1 MLQILLKAR
10 ALSIFRILGTKLE
23 NLVVGDMWF
32 CCRFGFW
39 KLNYVGLWR
48 LDVLAK
54 LLNSVAAAGLLS
66 CITLARSL
74 QPFFLAKDPTPSKP
88 CSVISRTCQSLG
100 LTLCRWLSGSWSL
113 YTVKRCCLHV
123 RCPLH
128 VSCFN
133 ALQRSEGRPVKRGSG
148 RASALKKLAAS
159 HVQKKPSTRVEKK
172 PSTRVQKK
180 PSGRVQSMQKKPAK
194 AALLFSGQN
203 AITPFF
209 NIKNNGS
216 NHVRV

>member
-1 MLQILLKAR
+1 MILLSVWV
-10 ALSIFRILGTKLE
+10 LETKLFWS
-23 NLVVGDMWF
+23 LTVRCVGQTF
-32 CCRFGFW
+32 EFCSCCRSFVMHH
-39 KLNYVGLWR
+39 LSAV
-48 LDVLAK
+48 
-54 LLNSVAAAGLLS
+54 VAA
-66 CITLARSL
+66 
-74 QPFFLAKDPTPSKP
+74 FFLAKDPTPSKP

-113 YTVKRCCLHV
+113 YTVKRWCLHV

-148 RASALKKLAAS
+148 RARPLKKLAAS
-159 HVQKKPSTRVEKK
+159 HVQKKPSTRVQIK

-209 NIKNNGS
+209 R
-216 NHVRV
+216 H